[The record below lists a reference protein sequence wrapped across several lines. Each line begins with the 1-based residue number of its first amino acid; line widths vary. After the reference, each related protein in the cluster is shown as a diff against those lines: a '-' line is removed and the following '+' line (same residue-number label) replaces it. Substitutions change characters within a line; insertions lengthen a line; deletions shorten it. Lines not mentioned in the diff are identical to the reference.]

1 MFAGSKP
8 DASKPVPQFAPSSF
22 MVYLVHGLVAGAL
35 DAQVDHGVGQGAA
48 HVELQGEVVYTL
60 EEEKVIHFLE

>member
-1 MFAGSKP
+1 MSP
-8 DASKPVPQFAPSSF
+8 SF

-48 HVELQGEVVYTL
+48 HVELQGEVVHAL
-60 EEEKVIHFLE
+60 KEESYFFSRVTQ